1 MRGRVYTI
9 QYFQD
14 NGTWQ
19 APTIIYDVTSKLT
32 NPEFIDDQLLI
43 QNQFGAIKFS
53 TQNIAAY
60 NFTASSIFPTSRVDL
75 TVQTRITSPGF
86 KTF

>member
-19 APTIIYDVTSKLT
+19 APTIIYDVTSKLGT
-32 NPEFIDDQLLI
+32 NEFIDDQLLI

-53 TQNIAAY
+53 NQTMTAY
-60 NFTASSIFPTSRVDL
+60 NYTASLNIPA
-75 TVQTRITSPGF
+75 
-86 KTF
+86 